1 MRHVLG
7 LAFSLCLAASASAQW
22 TDLGQGLAGT
32 SGTPPV
38 LTGEGPLLPTAGTK
52 IRVEGGPASSV
63 GFLVVGLSAL
73 DAPFKGGVLVPK
85 PDVLAVIA
93 FDAAGVFQVI
103 FSWPTDV
110 PAGFPMWWQCW
121 APDAGGPAG
130 FAASNGLLS
139 VAS

>member
-1 MRHVLG
+1 MRHVLSAV
-7 LAFSLCLAASASAQW
+7 LALCLAASASAQW
-22 TDLGQGLAGT
+22 TDLGNGLAGT

-52 IRVEGGPASSV
+52 IRVEGGPAGSA
-63 GFLVVGLSAL
+63 GYLIVGLSSLA
-73 DAPFKGGVLVPK
+73 APFKGGVMVPN
-85 PDVLAVIA
+85 PDLPAVIA
-93 FDAAGVFQVI
+93 FDGAGVFQAI
-103 FSWPTDV
+103 FSWPTEV
-110 PAGFPMWWQCW
+110 PAGFMMWWQCW